1 MPRAP
6 PSPGVARATHVVRTS
21 PAGRPRQH
29 LCERDAPNPP
39 APTSPCIRAC
49 ACAVVARS
57 ALAFALAPSS
67 PRRWRYRSL
76 RCRRDGDSVGPLLVF
91 DWENACRLTGRLSLG
106 PRRFSVLARDLWN
119 RNDGARGP
127 HRRATFLADFFAA
140 IPYIALSARAR
151 RGRAAALWL
160 LAHPDDGSRRTA
172 AQVRGGTHRG
182 GARARSFCVEPC
194 ADVCPETSRARARAR
209 RGDRTTPGG
218 TCD

>member
-1 MPRAP
+1 M
-6 PSPGVARATHVVRTS
+6 ARATHVVRTS

-127 HRRATFLADFFAA
+127 HRCANFLSPADFFSA
-140 IPYIALSARAR
+140 IKEGLPVL
-151 RGRAAALWL
+151 
-160 LAHPDDGSRRTA
+160 
-172 AQVRGGTHRG
+172 RG
-182 GARARSFCVEPC
+182 GALCGCWLTRTMAHGAQPHKCEVAPTEGAPGRGPFVSNPARMC
-194 ADVCPETSRARARAR
+194 AETSRARARAR